1 MDKTGDKTRSRLRE
15 SIRVAQWRLSDLERF
30 TKRFPPLPEPQPCL
44 PRITWDQLERQLID
58 LSACPSGEVKALL
71 TPLKSAEAGKP
82 AELLLRELL
91 IVISILLDE
100 APRQDGEGGS
110 IMT

>member
-1 MDKTGDKTRSRLRE
+1 M
-15 SIRVAQWRLSDLERF
+15 
-30 TKRFPPLPEPQPCL
+30 
-44 PRITWDQLERQLID
+44 ERQLID

-71 TPLKSAEAGKP
+71 APLKSVKAGKP
-82 AELLLRELL
+82 SELLLRELL

-100 APRQDGEGGS
+100 DIPRRDGEGGS

>member
-1 MDKTGDKTRSRLRE
+1 MDTSLSKLRE
-15 SIRVAQWRLSDLERF
+15 SIRDARRQLSDQDRF
-30 TKRFPPLPEPQPCL
+30 QAKFPPLPEPHQNL
-44 PRITWDQLERQLID
+44 PRITWAHLQRQLID
-58 LSACPSGEVKALL
+58 LSTCSPDEVVAMLV
-71 TPLKSAEAGKP
+71 PLRAAQDGKP

-100 APRQDGEGGS
+100 APRPDGEGGS

>member
-1 MDKTGDKTRSRLRE
+1 MDQSRSKLRE
-15 SIRVAQWRLSDLERF
+15 SIRDARWQLSDLERF
-30 TKRFPPLPEPQPCL
+30 RTRFPPLPEPQPCL

-58 LSACPSGEVKALL
+58 LSACPSDEVRAMLA
-71 TPLKSAEAGKP
+71 PLKSAEAGKP

-100 APRQDGEGGS
+100 DIPRHDGAGGS

>member
-1 MDKTGDKTRSRLRE
+1 MGTSLSKLRE
-15 SIRVAQWRLSDLERF
+15 SIRDARRQLSDQERF
-30 TKRFPPLPEPQPCL
+30 QAKFPPLSEPQQSL

-58 LSACPSGEVKALL
+58 LSACPSDEVVAMLA
-71 TPLKSAEAGKP
+71 PLRSAQDGKP

-100 APRQDGEGGS
+100 APAKTAREARS
-110 IMT
+110 